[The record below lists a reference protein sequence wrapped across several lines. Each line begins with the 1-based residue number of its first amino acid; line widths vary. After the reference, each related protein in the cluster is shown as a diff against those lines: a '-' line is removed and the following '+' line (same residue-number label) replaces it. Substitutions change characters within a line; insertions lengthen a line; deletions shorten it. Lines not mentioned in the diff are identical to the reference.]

1 MNKYFVKIGY
11 SCRSYGELT
20 GFVYAESQEQA
31 EELIYNQDNIYE
43 SDYETND
50 SEDYNYYEDEAIIEL
65 SESNITPPAR
75 FQNSHNDAISSF
87 GSLPNY
93 FLAELNA
100 L

>member
-1 MNKYFVKIGY
+1 MNKYYVRIGF

-20 GFVYAESQEQA
+20 GFVFAESQDQA

-50 SEDYNYYEDEAIIEL
+50 SEDYNYYEDEATIEL
-65 SESNITPPAR
+65 SESNVTEPAQHR
-75 FQNSHNDAISSF
+75 NSHYEATFPFDDI
-87 GSLPNY
+87 PNY
-93 FLAELNA
+93 FLAELNI